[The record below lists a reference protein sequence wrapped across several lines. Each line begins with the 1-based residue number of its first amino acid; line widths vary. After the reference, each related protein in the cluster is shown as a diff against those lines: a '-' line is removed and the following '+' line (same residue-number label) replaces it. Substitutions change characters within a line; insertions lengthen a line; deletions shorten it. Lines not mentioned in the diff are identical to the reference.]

1 MEERDLRQVSEVEKD
16 AFPTQFPPTSF
27 RRELRK
33 RIARYLIVARGD
45 VHGRPSPGLP
55 PLPNSEVESVDGP
68 LLNRLVRGARGV
80 WRRHAV
86 SWRPGE
92 ELVAGFVGL
101 WYVVDEAHIVSIGV
115 RSEYRGLGL
124 GEMLLI
130 SAIVQARQMKSRVMI
145 LEVRMS
151 NYVAQNLYKKYGF
164 TKRGVR
170 KGYYSDNREDALIMT
185 TTPLDTDDYARNLER
200 LADAHESRWG
210 RSPRSTS

>member
-1 MEERDLRQVSEVEKD
+1 
-16 AFPTQFPPTSF
+16 
-27 RRELRK
+27 
-33 RIARYLIVARGD
+33 
-45 VHGRPSPGLP
+45 
-55 PLPNSEVESVDGP
+55 
-68 LLNRLVRGARGV
+68 
-80 WRRHAV
+80 
-86 SWRPGE
+86 
-92 ELVAGFVGL
+92 
-101 WYVVDEAHIVSIGV
+101 
-115 RSEYRGLGL
+115 
-124 GEMLLI
+124 MLLI

-170 KGYYSDNREDALIMT
+170 KGYYSDNREDALILT

>member
-1 MEERDLRQVSEVEKD
+1 
-16 AFPTQFPPTSF
+16 
-27 RRELRK
+27 
-33 RIARYLIVARGD
+33 
-45 VHGRPSPGLP
+45 
-55 PLPNSEVESVDGP
+55 
-68 LLNRLVRGARGV
+68 
-80 WRRHAV
+80 V

-130 SAIVQARQMKSRVMI
+130 SAIEQARQMKSRVMI

-200 LADAHESRWG
+200 LDDAHESRWG